1 MIHLLDRAD
10 EAGLVLNPEVISCD
24 FEKGVI
30 KAFKRHFQNA
40 LIYIRYQILFIKKKH
55 CQKIVLNEQA
65 QV

>member
-40 LIYIRYQILFIKKKH
+40 LIYIRY
-55 CQKIVLNEQA
+55 
-65 QV
+65 